1 MCVRVCDVC
10 VCVVCVFVCV
20 CEWCVCVSILTVYC
34 THRVS
39 SRFMLV
45 TDNEFMLVEPD
56 KSRLGC
62 GVITFIAFLQ
72 VQLAIVQYQLYE
84 GTRGL

>member
-1 MCVRVCDVC
+1 MCVTCVC
-10 VCVVCVFVCV
+10 VCV
-20 CEWCVCVSILTVYC
+20 CVCVSILTVYC

-72 VQLAIVQYQLYE
+72 VQLAVSIV
-84 GTRGL
+84 